1 MSDVF
6 KCFHIANSAIVK
18 CSIIITLQFVLLKVI
33 YQFFHS
39 FVDVNAATHS
49 AVVTDG
55 ELCDASSRDEQ
66 CGGSHLC
73 VCDRECTVEEKQ
85 TSSEDTKYVNQ
96 QKYKDSFDESLVKQQ
111 DTTMIEKDI
120 RAKEPSPFPVD
131 EKVDPSQCKG
141 NAIEWQNITAD
152 KQCDGAKVVCH
163 GNFCVQSVQ
172 GINCYI
178 QQ

>member
-1 MSDVF
+1 M
-6 KCFHIANSAIVK
+6 
-18 CSIIITLQFVLLKVI
+18 
-33 YQFFHS
+33 
-39 FVDVNAATHS
+39 VNTATHS
-49 AVVTDG
+49 VVVTDG
-55 ELCDASSRDEQ
+55 ELCDASSIDEQ
-66 CGGSHLC
+66 CDGSHLC

-85 TSSEDTKYVNQ
+85 ASSEDRKYVNQ
-96 QKYKDSFDESLVKQQ
+96 QKYEDSFDESLVKQQ

-120 RAKEPSPFPVD
+120 RAKGLSPFPVD

-141 NAIEWQNITAD
+141 NAMEWQNITAD

-172 GINCYI
+172 GINCNI